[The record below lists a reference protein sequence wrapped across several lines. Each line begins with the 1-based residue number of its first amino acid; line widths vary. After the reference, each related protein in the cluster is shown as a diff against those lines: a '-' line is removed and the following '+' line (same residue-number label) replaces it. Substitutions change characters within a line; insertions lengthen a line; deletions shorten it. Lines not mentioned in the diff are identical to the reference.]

1 MFSLKYFMIY
11 IFTKNKHISSN
22 IINNSNHNNSTVTK
36 ILKFTVIV
44 FQKRCYKKKGELFEI
59 FIRIIYL

>member
-22 IINNSNHNNSTVTK
+22 IINNSNYNNSTLTK

-44 FQKRCYKKKGELFEI
+44 IPKKMF
-59 FIRIIYL
+59 